1 MSGILE
7 DNRLEG
13 FDRCAKCG
21 ICLAQ
26 CPVYK
31 ESLLEKASPR
41 GKIQLAKFYKEGRGA
56 LTEGYRGIYGQCLL
70 CGACA
75 TVCPT
80 GMKAHEIVLGM
91 REEIVRERGLDDRG
105 SGLVTSIQRSHNIS
119 REDNEERG
127 EWREE
132 LKGLP
137 GLRVEREQAEVAYFV
152 GCVASFFP
160 MVQKI
165 PQNMTRIL
173 HRAGVDFTLLGGE
186 EWCCG
191 FPLLAAGAPAKM
203 QEMIQHNSEAIRRL
217 GAEKV
222 LFSCPSCY
230 RTWKEHYNTTIVL
243 QHTADC
249 LLELIQSGR
258 LHLKPLA
265 PVHVVYHDSCD
276 LGRHGGVYDAPRKV
290 IQSIPGVT
298 LVELE
303 RNRAGSLCCG
313 GGGNLETVSP
323 ELAGRLARAKIE
335 EIQQSGA
342 DVVVTACQQCVRT
355 IASSARRQRLN
366 LKVMDISE
374 LVMTA
379 VAP

>member
-1 MSGILE
+1 ME
-7 DNRLEG
+7 DNDFEG

-41 GKIQLAKFYKEGRGA
+41 GKIQLAKFYKEGRMS
-56 LTEGYRGIYGQCLL
+56 LSEGYRGIFGQCLL

-75 TVCPT
+75 TVCPS
-80 GMKAHEIVLGM
+80 GMKAHEIVLRI
-91 REEIVRERGLDDRG
+91 REEIVGVRGFDDKG
-105 SGLVTSIQRSHNIS
+105 SRLVSSILQSHNIS
-119 REDNEERG
+119 EEDNEERG

-132 LKGLP
+132 LKDLP
-137 GLRVEREQAEVAYFV
+137 GHRYEKERAKVAYFV

-165 PQNMTRIL
+165 PRNMARIL
-173 HRAGVDFTLLGGE
+173 DQAGVDFAFLGGK

-203 QEMIQHNSEAIRRL
+203 QEMVRHNVEAVRRL
-217 GAEKV
+217 AAEKV

-230 RTWKEHYNTTIVL
+230 RTWKESYHTQIVL

-249 LLELIQSGR
+249 IHELIQSGR
-258 LHLKPLA
+258 LQLRPLA
-265 PVHVVYHDSCD
+265 PLRVAYHDSCD
-276 LGRHGGVYDAPRKV
+276 LGRHVGVFDTPREV
-290 IQSIPGVT
+290 LQSIPGVT

-303 RNRAGSLCCG
+303 HNRAGSLCCG
-313 GGGNLETVSP
+313 GGGNLETASP
-323 ELAGRLARAKIE
+323 ELAGKLARAKIE
-335 EIQQSGA
+335 EILQSEA

-355 IASSARRQRLN
+355 IASSARRQKLD

-374 LVMTA
+374 LVCKA
-379 VAP
+379 LESD

>member
-1 MSGILE
+1 
-7 DNRLEG
+7 
-13 FDRCAKCG
+13 
-21 ICLAQ
+21 
-26 CPVYK
+26 
-31 ESLLEKASPR
+31 
-41 GKIQLAKFYKEGRGA
+41 
-56 LTEGYRGIYGQCLL
+56 
-70 CGACA
+70 
-75 TVCPT
+75 
-80 GMKAHEIVLGM
+80 
-91 REEIVRERGLDDRG
+91 
-105 SGLVTSIQRSHNIS
+105 
-119 REDNEERG
+119 
-127 EWREE
+127 
-132 LKGLP
+132 
-137 GLRVEREQAEVAYFV
+137 
-152 GCVASFFP
+152 
-160 MVQKI
+160 
-165 PQNMTRIL
+165 
-173 HRAGVDFTLLGGE
+173 
-186 EWCCG
+186 
-191 FPLLAAGAPAKM
+191 
-203 QEMIQHNSEAIRRL
+203 
-217 GAEKV
+217 
-222 LFSCPSCY
+222 
-230 RTWKEHYNTTIVL
+230 L